1 MPAGPVR
8 LGLAREPL
16 SLSLVLS
23 NPAMRLLLALPAL
36 ALLGA
41 AAPSNEATKP
51 SAEALERGKTVYMK
65 TCVAC
70 HQANGAG
77 LAPVFP
83 PLDGSEWLQLDNTV
97 LAKIVLR
104 GLQGP
109 IKVKGADYNMV
120 MAPLGDTLKDAEVAD
135 VLNYVRATWG
145 KGGPLADEAL
155 VKAAR
160 EASKGQKQPY
170 TAAELGV
177 K

>member
-1 MPAGPVR
+1 
-8 LGLAREPL
+8 
-16 SLSLVLS
+16 
-23 NPAMRLLLALPAL
+23 MRLASLLVPAL
-36 ALLGA
+36 LLSA
-41 AAPSNEATKP
+41 AGLQAQDKP
-51 SAEALERGKTVYMK
+51 TPEALERGKAVYMK
-65 TCVAC
+65 SCVAC
-70 HQANGAG
+70 HMPTGQG

-109 IKVKGADYNMV
+109 IKVKGQDFNGV
-120 MAPLGDTLKDAEVAD
+120 MAPLADTLKDAEIAD

-155 VKAAR
+155 IKSAR
-160 EASKGQKQPY
+160 DASKGQKQPY

>member
-1 MPAGPVR
+1 MRSA
-8 LGLAREPL
+8 
-16 SLSLVLS
+16 VL
-23 NPAMRLLLALPAL
+23 LPAL
-36 ALLGA
+36 ALLA
-41 AAPSNEATKP
+41 ASLSAQDKP
-51 SAEALERGKTVYMK
+51 SPEALERGKAVYMK
-65 TCVAC
+65 SCVAC
-70 HQANGAG
+70 HMPTGQG

-83 PLDGSEWLQLDNTV
+83 PLDGSEWLQLDNAV

-109 IKVKGADYNMV
+109 IKVKGQDFNGV
-120 MAPLGDTLKDAEVAD
+120 MAPLADTLKDAEIAD
-135 VLNYVRATWG
+135 VLNYVRATYG

-160 EASKGQKQPY
+160 EASKGQKQPF

>member
-1 MPAGPVR
+1 MK
-8 LGLAREPL
+8 
-16 SLSLVLS
+16 
-23 NPAMRLLLALPAL
+23 ALFLIIPAL

-41 AAPSNEATKP
+41 TTSPEAADVKP
-51 SAEALERGKTVYMK
+51 SAEALERGKAVYMK

-70 HQANGAG
+70 HQVNGQG

-97 LAKIVLR
+97 LAKIILR

-109 IKVKGADYNMV
+109 IKVKGVDYNTLV
-120 MAPLGDTLKDAEVAD
+120 MAPLADSLKDGEIAD
-135 VLNYVRATWG
+135 VVNYTRVTFG
-145 KGGPLADEAL
+145 KGGPFADEAL
-155 VKAAR
+155 VKSAR
-160 EASKGQKQPY
+160 EASKGQKAPY

>member
-1 MPAGPVR
+1 MLFPQPASGWWELHLRSIVCFR
-8 LGLAREPL
+8 L
-16 SLSLVLS
+16 
-23 NPAMRLLLALPAL
+23 MKALFLIVPAL

-41 AAPSNEATKP
+41 TASPEASDVKP
-51 SAEALERGKTVYMK
+51 SAEALERGKAVYMK

-70 HQANGAG
+70 HQPNGQG

-97 LAKIVLR
+97 LAKIILR

-109 IKVKGADYNMV
+109 IKVKGVDYNMV
-120 MAPLGDTLKDAEVAD
+120 MAPLADSLKDGEVAD
-135 VLNYVRATWG
+135 VINYTRVTFG
-145 KGGPLADEAL
+145 KGGPFADEAA

-160 EASKGQKQPY
+160 EASKGQKVPY

>member
-1 MPAGPVR
+1 
-8 LGLAREPL
+8 
-16 SLSLVLS
+16 
-23 NPAMRLLLALPAL
+23 MRIPSLLALTL
-36 ALLGA
+36 ALSGA
-41 AAPSNEATKP
+41 SLHGQEKP
-51 SAEALERGKTVYMK
+51 SAEALERGKAVYMK
-65 TCVAC
+65 SCVAC
-70 HQANGAG
+70 HMPTGQG

-83 PLDGSEWLQLDNTV
+83 PLDGSEWLQLDPKV

-109 IKVKGADYNMV
+109 IKVKGQDFNGV
-120 MAPLGDTLKDAEVAD
+120 MAPLADTLKDAEIAD
-135 VLNYVRATWG
+135 VLNYVRATYG

-160 EASKGQKQPY
+160 EATKDQKQPF